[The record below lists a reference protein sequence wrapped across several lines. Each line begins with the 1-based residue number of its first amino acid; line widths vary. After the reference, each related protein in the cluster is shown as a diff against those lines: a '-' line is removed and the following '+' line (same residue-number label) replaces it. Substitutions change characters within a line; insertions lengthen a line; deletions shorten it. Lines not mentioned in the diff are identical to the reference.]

1 MDETGRCFIAI
12 ASQLILDYA
21 IRRVQAKWEG
31 LKLNITHQ
39 LMVYG
44 DDINIVSGVAY
55 IIKKKSKPLL
65 VASKEIGPEVNAE
78 KTKYMLM
85 SPD

>member
-78 KTKYMLM
+78 KTKYMVM